1 MSNELDRDGSSGH
14 DDGTPAAVDEP
25 RVMLFM
31 QPGRNR
37 ELLAEAFGDR
47 YRIETTTETAAL
59 RTPFDCCVLGH
70 TEFGRVTDAIERA
83 QERTTVFLPFVLLV
97 PPAAADALDG
107 EPWEYVDDVIE
118 LPVGKAEL
126 RTRVG
131 NLIERRR
138 TAAELEERSQEL
150 EETVADLRLKERVM
164 DEAPVGITITD
175 PDQEDNPMVYVNDRF
190 ESLTGYE
197 RSESLGRNCRFL
209 QGEDTDPET
218 RQFLRDRIDAER
230 PAAVDIVNYRKSGE
244 RMWQKLDIAPVR
256 DDDGTVTNFVGF
268 QTEITDRKIRERR
281 LEVLNRVLSHNLKN
295 KMNVIEGHAALL
307 NEEFDEDDTPASL
320 ETLTETALDLMGL
333 AESVQETERI
343 ISNVGSS
350 DRPVDLTDHVV
361 GLVDMFEDRYP
372 DATVTASLPDD
383 PCTVGTTGILTAVEE
398 AIENA
403 IKHNESPTP
412 SVTVRIERRD
422 GWTDIEIEDDGPG
435 IPDQEIRVL
444 EGGET
449 PLNHA
454 DRLGLWLMYWAVT
467 KAGGR
472 FEVGESSAGGSVVT
486 MSVPRA

>member
-1 MSNELDRDGSSGH
+1 MSNELDRDEPSGH
-14 DDGTPAAVDEP
+14 DNGTPAAVDEL
-25 RVMLFM
+25 RVLLFM

-37 ELLAEAFGDR
+37 ELLAEALGDR
-47 YRIETTTETAAL
+47 YRIETATETAAL
-59 RTPFDCCVLGH
+59 GAPFDCCVLGH
-70 TEFGRVTDAIERA
+70 TEFGHVTDAVERA
-83 QERTTVFLPFVLLV
+83 RERTTVFLPFVLLV

-138 TAAELEERSQEL
+138 TAVELEERSQEL

-244 RMWQKLDIAPVR
+244 RMWEQLNIAPVR
-256 DDDGTVTNFVGF
+256 DDDGRVTNFVGF

-307 NEEFDEDDTPASL
+307 NEEFDEDDVPASL

-343 ISNVGSS
+343 ISSVGSS

-372 DATVTASLPDD
+372 DATITASLPGD
-383 PCTVGTTGILTAVEE
+383 PCTVGTTGILAAVEE

-412 SVTVRIERRD
+412 SVAVRIEKRD
-422 GWTDIEIEDDGPG
+422 GWADIEIEDDGPG
-435 IPDQEIRVL
+435 IPDREIRVL
-444 EGGET
+444 ERGET
-449 PLNHA
+449 ALNHA
-454 DRLGLWLMYWAVT
+454 DRLGIWLIYWVVT

-472 FEVGESSAGGSVVT
+472 FDVVEADEGGSIVRL
-486 MSVPRA
+486 SIPLE